1 MVDIFAEGSS
11 SQVSWA
17 KFQNIGDK
25 VQGTY
30 IGSYKAINKFNQS
43 QTIYQ
48 LLDENGGVLNVGVLD
63 SKKALHAVMDHVL
76 LGQDIGFKYTEDRPS
91 KNGTNNATKIIAV
104 WQNPKIVNQEW
115 IDRQKEL
122 GQLKAVENA
131 GITSPLPSP
140 AVSEGEGDEDEV
152 EEEDSSEEGGD
163 GWGAFGSVTPA
174 APDLE
179 VDKLKRISDLAAQKL
194 GVSGDASLVKDK
206 VMEATG
212 LAFLPVNYD
221 QIISALE
228 AL

>member
-17 KFQNIGDK
+17 KFQTIGDK

-48 LLDENGGVLNVGVLD
+48 LLDENGGVVNVGVLD
-63 SKKALHAVMDHVL
+63 SKKALHAVMDHVF

-122 GQLKAVENA
+122 GQLKVAENA
-131 GITSPLPSP
+131 GFTSPVGAAS
-140 AVSEGEGDEDEV
+140 VEEGDDDVEDDEDE
-152 EEEDSSEEGGD
+152 STEGGD

-174 APDLE
+174 APDLG
-179 VDKLKRISDLAAQKL
+179 VDKLQRISDLAAQKL
-194 GVSGDASLVKDK
+194 GVSGDASIIKDK

-212 LAFLPVNYD
+212 LAFIPVNYD